1 MNHIIFHSAWTITY
15 IFLKRIIFKRTK
27 SVITQKTFPH
37 FLKGKNSGSIKFL
50 KHFSY
55 KNDMF
60 DRFVDA
66 SKNKT
71 LSVRNL
77 HCVVNGSSCKIFL
90 INLFEIMKII

>member
-27 SVITQKTFPH
+27 SVITQKTFPQL
-37 FLKGKNSGSIKFL
+37 LKGKNSGSIKFL

-55 KNDMF
+55 KNDIF
-60 DRFVDA
+60 DRFVDV

-71 LSVRNL
+71 FSIRRL
-77 HCVVNGSSCKIFL
+77 HCVVNGSSYKIFL